1 MKILDPRLTQFAKTA
16 PVRVITSLGL
26 LSFLALTGC
35 APPSVE
41 EISEK
46 TGRNVS
52 NLLQEAWD
60 SAAVSVNS
68 SSQVDQLV
76 SALNLSATDV
86 SGGGVSKPNFPG
98 RNAGEDTFGD
108 YQKFLKE
115 RVFLEDNVES
125 TGGGAVTFLVNGKR
139 LCTDPV
145 SNRSDAQCEQ
155 SVDDLKL
162 RVVVSGDPNATL
174 TLRFEIGADRNSPLT
189 LTIEKDRALQIDVRL
204 NEYFKAI
211 QALSSIS
218 TLPLSIPQ
226 TTTSALDGEV
236 RLRLEK
242 LGNLHFALSYDI
254 IRDVSYDVIPSDGAL
269 RSVRIGARS
278 PAARLEFDGQAG
290 THSFKGDVGKV
301 AVRLPYKDVRGS
313 GDDNTVIAFE
323 FEGAALDIS
332 DAVAGALAQVS
343 LTVRPGT
350 NRVTYGGG
358 EIFSLTPPQTV
369 TARLVKDT
377 DGRLKV
383 EVNEFETT
391 AAFRIEL
398 LPGQLDLKESGA
410 YNESYRV
417 SLKGANPALRFGK
430 VGGDTAVKF
439 IDSTFEVKALNANR
453 AVTVA
458 AGQCLA
464 SNQNPVS
471 TDIPL
476 LRSIAAAS
484 CE

>member
-1 MKILDPRLTQFAKTA
+1 MKILEPRLTQFAKTT
-16 PVRVITSLGL
+16 PVRVVSALGL
-26 LSFLALTGC
+26 FTFLALTGC

-68 SSQVDQLV
+68 SSQVDQIV
-76 SALNLSATDV
+76 AALNLSAGDAN
-86 SGGGVSKPNFPG
+86 GGGVSKPNFPG
-98 RNAGEDTFGD
+98 RNAGEDTFGE

-115 RVFLEDNVES
+115 RVFLEKNVES
-125 TGGGAVTFLVNGKR
+125 TGGGAVTFLVNGQR

-145 SNRSDAQCEQ
+145 SNRSDAQCEK

-162 RVVVSGDPNATL
+162 RIVVSGDPNATL

-189 LTIEKDRALQIDVRL
+189 LTIEKDKALQIDSRL

-211 QALSSIS
+211 QALGGIS

-226 TTTSALDGEV
+226 TTISSLDGEV

-242 LGNLHFALSYDI
+242 LGNLHFAVSYDV
-254 IRDVSYDVIPSDGAL
+254 IRDVSYDLIPSDGTL
-269 RSVRIGARS
+269 RSVRVGARS
-278 PAARLEFDGQAG
+278 PALRLEFDGQTG
-290 THSFKGDVGKV
+290 THNFKGDIGKV
-301 AVRLPYKDVRGS
+301 AVRLPYKDVGGAS
-313 GDDNTVIAFE
+313 DNNTVIAFE

-332 DAVAGALAQVS
+332 DAVPGALAQVS

-350 NRVTYGGG
+350 NRVTYGGSD
-358 EIFSLTPPQTV
+358 IFSLTPPQTV

-391 AAFRIEL
+391 AAFHIEL
-398 LPGQLDLKESGA
+398 LPGQSDTYESGV

-417 SLKGANPALRFGK
+417 SLKGANPAVRFGK
-430 VGGDTAVKF
+430 VGNQTAVKF
-439 IDSTFEVKALNANR
+439 VDSTFEIKALNANR

-458 AGQCLA
+458 AGQCLGT
-464 SNQNPVS
+464 NQNPVS